1 MSVATPTVL
10 PRPPLFPTLMP
21 RAHQP
26 YPTPLTVPG
35 RPMGR
40 LILRRDFVQ
49 EMDDLSEEEAELE
62 DNVRHFTSFL
72 CFADTLVVT
81 DGCQTLEVKNRGY
94 GFLVPIGK
102 MLTQHEEK
110 NDADEGSEV
119 DESARSSH
127 PESPTD
133 DGEGDGDGDGDG
145 DVTADGEDEG
155 EEDEDGGM
163 DLDAE
168 IEDMDDDLANTT
180 AETEDFDDVDDIDAS
195 VLDE

>member
-1 MSVATPTVL
+1 M
-10 PRPPLFPTLMP
+10 PRPQQ
-21 RAHQP
+21 QP
-26 YPTPLTVPG
+26 FPTPLAVPG
-35 RPMGR
+35 RHMGR
-40 LILRRDFVQ
+40 LSLRRDFVQ
-49 EMDDLSEEEAELE
+49 EMEDLSEEEAELE
-62 DNVRHFTSFL
+62 DS
-72 CFADTLVVT
+72 
-81 DGCQTLEVKNRGY
+81 TLEVKTRGF

-110 NDADEGSEV
+110 NDLDEGSEV

-145 DVTADGEDEG
+145 TADGEDEG
-155 EEDEDGGM
+155 EEDEEGGM

-168 IEDMDDDLANTT
+168 LEDMDDDVANTT
-180 AETEDFDDVDDIDAS
+180 AETEDLDDVDDLDAG

>member
-62 DNVRHFTSFL
+62 DN
-72 CFADTLVVT
+72 
-81 DGCQTLEVKNRGY
+81 TLEVKNRGY

-102 MLTQHEEK
+102 VLTQHEEK
-110 NDADEGSEV
+110 NDVRGSFPAHFV
-119 DESARSSH
+119 F
-127 PESPTD
+127 D
-133 DGEGDGDGDGDG
+133 DGEGDGDGDG

-180 AETEDFDDVDDIDAS
+180 AETEDLDDVDDIDAS

>member
-10 PRPPLFPTLMP
+10 PRPPLFPSIMP

-62 DNVRHFTSFL
+62 DN
-72 CFADTLVVT
+72 
-81 DGCQTLEVKNRGY
+81 TLEVKNRGY

-133 DGEGDGDGDGDG
+133 DGEGDGDGDGD
-145 DVTADGEDEG
+145 VTADGEDEG

-180 AETEDFDDVDDIDAS
+180 AETEDLDDVDDIDAG

>member
-21 RAHQP
+21 PPHQP
-26 YPTPLTVPG
+26 YPTPLAVPG
-35 RPMGR
+35 RRMGR
-40 LILRRDFVQ
+40 LVLRRDFVQ

-62 DNVRHFTSFL
+62 DN
-72 CFADTLVVT
+72 
-81 DGCQTLEVKNRGY
+81 TLEVKNRGY

-145 DVTADGEDEG
+145 TVDGEDEG

-168 IEDMDDDLANTT
+168 IEDMDDDVANTT
-180 AETEDFDDVDDIDAS
+180 AEMEDLDDVDDIDA
-195 VLDE
+195 DE

>member
-62 DNVRHFTSFL
+62 DN
-72 CFADTLVVT
+72 
-81 DGCQTLEVKNRGY
+81 TLEVKNRGY

-102 MLTQHEEK
+102 VLTQHEEK

-133 DGEGDGDGDGDG
+133 DGEGDGDG
-145 DVTADGEDEG
+145 
-155 EEDEDGGM
+155 EDGGM

-180 AETEDFDDVDDIDAS
+180 AETEDLDDVDDIDAS

>member
-1 MSVATPTVL
+1 MSVATPNG
-10 PRPPLFPTLMP
+10 PPSPTAISDP
-21 RAHQP
+21 HAAGAPAVPDAP
-26 YPTPLTVPG
+26 YSSGASLWAVSSYDVTLYKRWT
-35 RPMGR
+35 
-40 LILRRDFVQ
+40 
-49 EMDDLSEEEAELE
+49 DLSEEEAELE
-62 DNVRHFTSFL
+62 DN
-72 CFADTLVVT
+72 
-81 DGCQTLEVKNRGY
+81 TLEVKNRGY

-102 MLTQHEEK
+102 MLTQARREELTC
-110 NDADEGSEV
+110 ADEGSEV

-133 DGEGDGDGDGDG
+133 DGEGDGDGDVDG
-145 DVTADGEDEG
+145 TADGEDEG

-180 AETEDFDDVDDIDAS
+180 AETEDLDDVDDIDAG